1 MRSRASDHFFNC
13 ILCYFANDDKI
24 GAKKKLQSFSLDA
37 VSFETSR
44 QYTLL
49 EQMLEHLEKNEKEEY
64 QYTVNDYNNMTTF
77 ENHQNTLLV
86 KIQENYFGKLSP
98 MLIP

>member
-1 MRSRASDHFFNC
+1 MPKGTSFEIFLRSRAC
-13 ILCYFANDDKI
+13 IRPLFQLHSLLCYFANDDKI

-49 EQMLEHLEKNEKEEY
+49 EQMLEHIEKNEKEEY
-64 QYTVNDYNNMTTF
+64 
-77 ENHQNTLLV
+77 
-86 KIQENYFGKLSP
+86 
-98 MLIP
+98 